1 MRARFILDSVL
12 RGIRRNL
19 TMTVALVLSTAIA
32 LTFVGAS
39 ILASNEI
46 NKFKNDYEGKLNV
59 SVFLCTTTNSD
70 QGGCVTREVLDK
82 SGKQKVVD
90 GIKETNAST
99 TAAQREAIVKKL
111 TSDPDVVSFSFV
123 SERTQFERVKK
134 TLSSTEVSAL
144 RVGDLGASY
153 TVKLK
158 DIKNDYGPFVAHY
171 QKLPGVYGTTNTDD
185 TLKTLLSAIDGA
197 RLFSILIAIVV
208 LIASILLIAN
218 TIQVAAAQ
226 RRNETS
232 IMRLVGASRWMTELP
247 FILEAVFA
255 AVVGGL
261 ISFGMVWFGKYFV
274 LNNIFAQ
281 QTKNG
286 VIPNLGTNE
295 LILASSAGLGAGIVI
310 SALTAFLTLRLY
322 VKL

>member
-1 MRARFILDSVL
+1 MRANFILDSVIT
-12 RGIRRNL
+12 GIRRNL
-19 TMTVALVLSTAIA
+19 TMTIALILSTAIA
-32 LTFVGAS
+32 LAFVGAS
-39 ILASNEI
+39 ILASSEI
-46 NKFKNDYEGKLNV
+46 SHFKEDYEGKLNV
-59 SVFLCTTTNSD
+59 SVFLCTTTNAG
-70 QGGCVTREVLDK
+70 QGGCVARPILGAN
-82 SGKQKVVD
+82 GKQKVID
-90 GIKETNAST
+90 GVKQSDAT
-99 TAAQREAIVKKL
+99 TTKAQRDAIAKKL
-111 TSDPDVVSFSFV
+111 SNDPAVTSFSFV
-123 SERTQFERVKK
+123 SQRTQYERVKK
-134 TLSSTEVSAL
+134 TLSSSELAGL
-144 RVGDLGASY
+144 REGDLGASY

-158 DIKNDYGPFVAHY
+158 DIKNDYTPFVQRY
-171 QKLPGVYGTTNTDD
+171 QRLPGVYGTTNSDD
-185 TLKTLLSAIDGA
+185 VLKTLLSAIDGA

-208 LIASILLIAN
+208 LVASILLIAN

-255 AVVGGL
+255 AIVGGL

-286 VIPNLGTNE
+286 VIPNLSTNE
-295 LILASSAGLGAGIVI
+295 LVLASGAGLLAGIVI